1 MSAARCQH
9 TVRTRSSFML
19 SAAALVLQVIAEN
32 HNVCNQL
39 HMPAQSGASTTLQRM
54 RRGYTREAYD
64 ALVQHAR
71 NVIPGVALST
81 DIITGESESSHTQQ
95 QRRSSHLPAY
105 LVDVLNVCR
114 CQSVADERCD
124 NPAPGLCRVLC
135 GD

>member
-1 MSAARCQH
+1 MRCQH
-9 TVRTRSSFML
+9 TVRTRPSFML
-19 SAAALVLQVIAEN
+19 SGAALVLQVIAEN

-81 DIITGESESSHTQQ
+81 HIITGESESSHTQQ
-95 QRRSSHLPAY
+95 QRHSSHLPAY

-114 CQSVADERCD
+114 C
-124 NPAPGLCRVLC
+124 
-135 GD
+135 